1 MNIKVESHDI
11 LSPSVVKS
19 KLSNIEESGFFS
31 ACWIICNRPTRP
43 YWSVIVDDGK
53 PLIFVIV
60 DGGDVVELFVLLFTD
75 TWCRLINVLNA
86 SMDVLNEI
94 GDWDWECCVCDDDE
108 L

>member
-1 MNIKVESHDI
+1 
-11 LSPSVVKS
+11 
-19 KLSNIEESGFFS
+19 
-31 ACWIICNRPTRP
+31 
-43 YWSVIVDDGK
+43 
-53 PLIFVIV
+53 LIFVIV